1 MLLVLVV
8 GATSLWISNQH
19 NSLARDSAERMV
31 QGGFASLEEKLR
43 TVTVDYALWTDVY
56 EAIHTDDIDWIFS
69 NIGTGATETGTAD
82 LMIIVKPGETR
93 SYGWSDDSGE
103 TPTAALLTPEAI
115 EARLRLLDPLP
126 FDQVLPVHY
135 YARVGDQ
142 IWLLAAY
149 RVMPWTG
156 VSAGASDTDLPRL
169 IFGFRIDANLVNEI
183 SAEFL
188 IDDIHVGS
196 AVAHGQSALPLPS
209 ASGEPVD
216 YVHWNA
222 PRPGAHILR
231 RIALPLGLTLVLLA
245 AAAALVSR
253 HVVKSAQRLERAL
266 GAAQAVDHSK
276 TEFLANVTHELRT
289 PMNGIIGVAQLLEQ
303 SDLDDEQR
311 EMLKIP
317 MTSADRQMSLIRDLH
332 DVSRIDAGRMVLDQR
347 PFQPAATMHEVID
360 IIQPQAAKKGLD
372 LCTDLDGSEGI
383 TLLGDQ
389 DAFKQIVTNIA
400 GNAVKFT
407 ETGRVELSLEMTRR
421 FDQAHFALRV
431 ADTGPGIDPS
441 QQERVFER
449 FVQVDT
455 SLIREAEGT
464 GLGLAIAK
472 SLVELMDGEI
482 RLSSTPGQGSVF
494 TVALAFE
501 VAILAEPQ
509 RDAA

>member
-1 MLLVLVV
+1 M
-8 GATSLWISNQH
+8 
-19 NSLARDSAERMV
+19 
-31 QGGFASLEEKLR
+31 
-43 TVTVDYALWTDVY
+43 
-56 EAIHTDDIDWIFS
+56 
-69 NIGTGATETGTAD
+69 
-82 LMIIVKPGETR
+82 
-93 SYGWSDDSGE
+93 
-103 TPTAALLTPEAI
+103 
-115 EARLRLLDPLP
+115 
-126 FDQVLPVHY
+126 
-135 YARVGDQ
+135 
-142 IWLLAAY
+142 
-149 RVMPWTG
+149 
-156 VSAGASDTDLPRL
+156 
-169 IFGFRIDANLVNEI
+169 
-183 SAEFL
+183 
-188 IDDIHVGS
+188 
-196 AVAHGQSALPLPS
+196 
-209 ASGEPVD
+209 
-216 YVHWNA
+216 
-222 PRPGAHILR
+222 
-231 RIALPLGLTLVLLA
+231 
-245 AAAALVSR
+245 
-253 HVVKSAQRLERAL
+253 VKSAQRLERAL
-266 GAAQAVDHSK
+266 GAAQAADHSK

-303 SDLDDEQR
+303 SDLDDEQK

-317 MTSADRQMSLIRDLH
+317 MTSADSQMSLIRDLL

-347 PFQPAATMHEVID
+347 PFQPAATMREVIG

-455 SLIREAEGT
+455 SLTREAEGT